1 MQRVLPG
8 EFDVRVLPLPS
19 RSQAQRCSR
28 TAWLCLAKGLAHQSC
43 CVIYK
48 RALVQPRRP
57 KITEFDGTVKSKLQR
72 ALGQLKFFPREQ
84 QCREGFYEAD
94 REPEAPRVA
103 QHLLQGATSPWA
115 ASWGHGDAL
124 ELFEECLVCLA
135 TACWGTLTSSG
146 TELENLEREA
156 GRLGTSAKSAT
167 GYMRHTSWCLPS
179 LPPNPGHMHASPS
192 PSQASPVQVKGKR
205 TLSGCP

>member
-1 MQRVLPG
+1 MGNSSSSPKNSSVGKVSERLNVSQR
-8 EFDVRVLPLPS
+8 R
-19 RSQAQRCSR
+19 
-28 TAWLCLAKGLAHQSC
+28 
-43 CVIYK
+43 
-48 RALVQPRRP
+48 
-57 KITEFDGTVKSKLQR
+57 
-72 ALGQLKFFPREQ
+72 
-84 QCREGFYEAD
+84 
-94 REPEAPRVA
+94 PRVA
-103 QHLLQGATSPWA
+103 QHLLQGAASPWA

-179 LPPNPGHMHASPS
+179 LPPSRPRAHARFPQPFSSIPRAGKGQTHSLRLPVTKSTTAALCFQISIPLPS
-192 PSQASPVQVKGKR
+192 PLKLFDFS
-205 TLSGCP
+205 LHHC